1 MYSTFH
7 SFTAGKMLYNE
18 VSQLSLL
25 WFTFLLT
32 QHPFKTDA
40 FSFLGLLHEPHLL
53 GWPRQL
59 LKFRSTISFVKI

>member
-40 FSFLGLLHEPHLL
+40 FSFLGLLHMSPIYWA
-53 GWPRQL
+53 GPG
-59 LKFRSTISFVKI
+59 SY

>member
-18 VSQLSLL
+18 VSRLSLL

-32 QHPFKTDA
+32 RHPFKTDA
-40 FSFLGLLHEPHLL
+40 FSFLGLLHMSP
-53 GWPRQL
+53 
-59 LKFRSTISFVKI
+59 IY